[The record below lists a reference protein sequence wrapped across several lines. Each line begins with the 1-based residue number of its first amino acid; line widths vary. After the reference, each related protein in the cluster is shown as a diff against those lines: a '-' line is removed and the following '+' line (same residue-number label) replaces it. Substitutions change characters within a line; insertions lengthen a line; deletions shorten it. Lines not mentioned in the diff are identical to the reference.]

1 MAPMLVRRALDV
13 PTAAGLLEAV
23 DAHPAWSRRS
33 GDGFDPYSSSLK
45 LAALAGIDVGALASH
60 LLEGAAGESCRAGL
74 GDALAVD
81 IDRCWVRRQYAP
93 GNAPD
98 RHAPHAW
105 HQDGALGFDFSSHAP
120 GHGDGTLLAMRT
132 CWIALTACGTE
143 APGLAL
149 LKNPFT
155 TLLGLERLDDS
166 AVRRSH
172 ADGAFW
178 TPVMEPGDALV
189 FDGGAL
195 HRTHV
200 APSMHADRTS
210 VELRFFDA
218 ARIPPR
224 LRADTFIHVH

>member
-1 MAPMLVRRALDV
+1 MAPMLVRRALDA
-13 PTAAGLLEAV
+13 PSAAGLLEIV

-33 GDGFDPYSSSLK
+33 GDGFDPYSSSLR
-45 LAALAGIDVGALASH
+45 LAALAGIDAGALASH

-74 GDALAVD
+74 GDELALD

-93 GNAPD
+93 GNAPG

-105 HQDGALGFDFSSHAP
+105 HQDGALGFDFSGVAP
-120 GHGDGTLLAMRT
+120 ERGDATLLAMRT
-132 CWIALTACGTE
+132 CWIALTACGTD
-143 APGLAL
+143 APGIAL
-149 LKNPFT
+149 LTDPLT
-155 TLLGLERLDDS
+155 TLLGVDRLVDS

-178 TPVMEPGDALV
+178 TPVMDPGDALV
-189 FDGGAL
+189 FDGVVL

-200 APSMHADRTS
+200 APSMRADRTS

-224 LRADTFIHVH
+224 LRADTFIPVH